1 MMTLTK
7 LTPLW
12 LIAVIFV
19 ITGCASTPQ
28 SQGAGGQ
35 AEVVVPARIAS
46 AVTVPAESARKIVL
60 TMTGP
65 AMVVDAKDWPEMKRE
80 WRETFADHAKAAGID
95 YEFADVP
102 PAFGQR
108 DGTLLEVYVS
118 DYRIVGIG
126 MRILFGIMTGNAYID
141 ADVGFVN
148 LRDGSKF
155 GDHYYKTTS
164 SAAGG
169 IFAKMTPQQ
178 VDKIATNV
186 FIDFKAAK

>member
-1 MMTLTK
+1 MSLTK

-19 ITGCASTPQ
+19 LTGCASTPQ

-102 PAFGQR
+102 PAFGER

-118 DYRIVGIG
+118 D
-126 MRILFGIMTGNAYID
+126 
-141 ADVGFVN
+141 
-148 LRDGSKF
+148 
-155 GDHYYKTTS
+155 
-164 SAAGG
+164 
-169 IFAKMTPQQ
+169 
-178 VDKIATNV
+178 
-186 FIDFKAAK
+186 

>member
-1 MMTLTK
+1 MTLARF
-7 LTPLW
+7 LPLS
-12 LIAVIFV
+12 LIATTFLIA
-19 ITGCASTPQ
+19 GCASTPQ
-28 SQGAGGQ
+28 SQGAG
-35 AEVVVPARIAS
+35 APTEVATPARIAS
-46 AVTVPAESARKIVL
+46 AVTVPAASARKIVL

-95 YEFADVP
+95 FEFADRP
-102 PAFGQR
+102 PAFGER
-108 DGTLLEVYVS
+108 DGTLLEVYVH

-155 GDHYYKTTS
+155 GDQYYKTTS

>member
-1 MMTLTK
+1 MTLTR

-12 LIAVIFV
+12 LMAVIFV
-19 ITGCASTPQ
+19 ITGCASTPR
-28 SQGAGGQ
+28 SQGAG
-35 AEVVVPARIAS
+35 APTEEAVPARIAS
-46 AVTVPAESARKIVL
+46 AVTVPAVSARKIVL

-102 PAFGQR
+102 PAFGER

-155 GDHYYKTTS
+155 GDQYYKTTS

>member
-1 MMTLTK
+1 MTLTR

-12 LIAVIFV
+12 LMAVIFV
-19 ITGCASTPQ
+19 ITGCASTPR
-28 SQGAGGQ
+28 SQGAG
-35 AEVVVPARIAS
+35 APTEEAVPARIAS
-46 AVTVPAESARKIVL
+46 AVTVPAVSARKIVL

-95 YEFADVP
+95 YEFADAP
-102 PAFGQR
+102 PAFGER

-155 GDHYYKTTS
+155 GDQYYKTTS